1 LESQADQT
9 AKRLGE
15 ILGRRLTQYRAKNRW
30 QNLVQHLAISTKP
43 TKRIC

>member
-15 ILGRRLTQYRAKNRW
+15 ILARRISKYRIKNKW
-30 QNLVQHLAISTKP
+30 QNLVQRLGISTKQNEK
-43 TKRIC
+43 TF

>member
-15 ILGRRLTQYRAKNRW
+15 ILARRISKYRIKNRW
-30 QNLVQHLAISTKP
+30 QNLVQRLATSTKQ
-43 TKRIC
+43 TKKIC

>member
-15 ILGRRLTQYRAKNRW
+15 ILARRISKYRIKNRW
-30 QNLVQHLAISTKP
+30 QNLVRHLVKNTKQNEK
-43 TKRIC
+43 TF